1 MLHKIIIG
9 GSLIVSLFFAT
20 ASTEVTYTA
29 VEEAPEHEI
38 IKLEV
43 KKQVELLPE
52 LVPICACESSF
63 EGTKYGKPQ
72 QFEKDGV
79 TVRYGR
85 VDNDDRGMCQI
96 NRRYHGETSKKMGMD
111 IETEEGNILY
121 ANWLYEQQG
130 NTPWKWSTPCWN

>member
-52 LVPICACESSF
+52 LVPICACESTGNKNGVPRQF
-63 EGTKYGKPQ
+63 YDDGTLVVGKIDP
-72 QFEKDGV
+72 
-79 TVRYGR
+79 
-85 VDNDDRGMCQI
+85 DDRGACQI
-96 NRRYHGETSKKMGMD
+96 NRRYHGAQATKMGLD
-111 IETEEGNILY
+111 IDTEEGNILY

-130 NTPWKWSTPCWN
+130 NTPWKWSASCWQ